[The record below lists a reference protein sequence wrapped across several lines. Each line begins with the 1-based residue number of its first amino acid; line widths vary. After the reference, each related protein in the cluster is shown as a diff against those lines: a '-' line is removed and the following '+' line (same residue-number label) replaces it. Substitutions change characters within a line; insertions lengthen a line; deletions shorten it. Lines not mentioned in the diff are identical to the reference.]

1 MKYLSD
7 LITIIILLIP
17 NALLSIAIIKH
28 LPVIGI
34 ISIVLLFVL
43 VLLMPLAKGIE
54 NIWMYVLSSITLLPL
69 NVKISIMAYPLIY
82 DLFDFNALAIFISI
96 MVFFIVSNTEQIVL
110 GLITRIIKT
119 KQEELEI
126 WWILKNEKAI
136 CYWTSP

>member
-96 MVFFIVSNTEQIVL
+96 KVFFIVSNTEQIVL

-126 WWILKNEKAI
+126 
-136 CYWTSP
+136 

>member
-43 VLLMPLAKGIE
+43 VLSMPLAKGIE

-126 WWILKNEKAI
+126 
-136 CYWTSP
+136 

>member
-7 LITIIILLIP
+7 LITIIILLMP

-69 NVKISIMAYPLIY
+69 NVKISIMVYPLIY

-96 MVFFIVSNTEQIVL
+96 MVFFIVSNIEQIVL

-126 WWILKNEKAI
+126 
-136 CYWTSP
+136 